1 MQVTIGIPLSFAH
14 SCWSLCFSDT
24 GGKAKQFFPCV
35 CDLRLQFLLYLLFSI
50 LCDLAILLFHVASD
64 PWNKQALS
72 VSGSHSGRSGCL
84 ELRCLATEAYAFVR
98 AWEREGNYC
107 TAWFFCWYFNSTEKS
122 DPFDSVQRK
131 KVVSPK
137 KDKSSNSFLRAL
149 LMEKKPCFPKLI
161 SSMVADSFLH

>member
-14 SCWSLCFSDT
+14 GCWSLCFSDT

-50 LCDLAILLFHVASD
+50 LCDLAILFFHVASD
-64 PWNKQALS
+64 PWTKQALS

-107 TAWFFCWYFNSTEKS
+107 TAWFFCWYFNSTEEKWS
-122 DPFDSVQRK
+122 FWLCSEEKGCVTK
-131 KVVSPK
+131 KRQIQQQLFEGFVDGKETMFSK
-137 KDKSSNSFLRAL
+137 
-149 LMEKKPCFPKLI
+149 
-161 SSMVADSFLH
+161 AD